1 MAWPFGFLQS
11 HSGHWMEHRWE
22 GNKNISVETSEV
34 TVALTCVVGMKL
46 GSVSEEQSGVAD
58 GLAVGERRLQ

>member
-1 MAWPFGFLQS
+1 
-11 HSGHWMEHRWE
+11 MEHRWE

-34 TVALTCVVGMKL
+34 TVALTCVVGMKP

>member
-1 MAWPFGFLQS
+1 
-11 HSGHWMEHRWE
+11 MENRWE

-46 GSVSEEQSGVAD
+46 GSVSEERSGVAD